1 MSGPAPEPRTAR
13 GLASA
18 AWGASLVVAAAV
30 AGSLVLFDN
39 KGFLHEAIQ
48 SDSLL
53 PALAVWDY
61 STHDYALGGFQL
73 ASAPSL
79 VPDLLVYATVQLA
92 SGSWRLASFVYG
104 CLSLLGFAAIA
115 GAIVRDI
122 TGASWRTG
130 AQCALLLALGV
141 IVLELPVN
149 PASNHLVLFLPAHHG
164 GSFILSLAM
173 LSVARRWLE
182 RPAAGMLAL
191 LLGLVVAGVL
201 SDLLFVI
208 TGVGALLAVLAHR
221 AVRRRIAARQLGWV
235 LACLT
240 IGLGAARLL
249 DRMLIRE
256 PIIRIDWA
264 SVPGHAR
271 AFLTD
276 LANVAAAEPLTVLLV
291 NALPLLAMI
300 GYPLMAMR
308 RDRQQAERGAA
319 EFWWVASASS
329 VLVTILAI
337 PLRYVDP
344 AGIRYASALLWWPL
358 IWAAALLVRWARPAR
373 GTAFAA
379 GLSGTTIMLGVAY
392 FWAGAHAPAL
402 LSLHHPLEACLL
414 EGQRSG
420 GLGAGLAGYWQARAI
435 EASSDWRLQV
445 DQISKD
451 GSVYYWGNDRFW
463 YTHDIHDGARAPRY
477 NYIVMADLDESA
489 IRRNYGPPSRTLDC
503 GGTAVWV
510 YDDAEKV
517 RRALVSLSP
526 ILSAVR

>member
-1 MSGPAPEPRTAR
+1 V
-13 GLASA
+13 
-18 AWGASLVVAAAV
+18 VVAAAV
-30 AGSLVLFDN
+30 GSLVLFDN
-39 KGFLHEAIQ
+39 KGFLGEAIQ

-61 STHDYALGGFQL
+61 STHDYALRGFQL
-73 ASAPSL
+73 AAVPSF
-79 VPDLLVYATVQLA
+79 VPDLLVYGAAQLA
-92 SGSWRLASFVYG
+92 SGSWRLAALAYG

-122 TGASWRTG
+122 TGAPWRTG

-141 IVLELPVN
+141 VVLELPVN
-149 PASNHLVLFLPAHHG
+149 PASNHLLLFLPAHHG
-164 GSFILSLAM
+164 GSFLLSLAM
-173 LSVARRWLE
+173 LSVARTWLE
-182 RPAAGMLAL
+182 RPSAGMLAL

-208 TGVGALLAVLAHR
+208 TGVGALLAVLGYR
-221 AVRRRIAARQLGWV
+221 TLRRRIAARQLGWV
-235 LACLT
+235 LACLA

-256 PIIRIDWA
+256 PISKLDW
-264 SVPGHAR
+264 STVPGRAH

-276 LANVAAAEPLTVLLV
+276 LANVAAAQPLTVLLV

-300 GYPLMAMR
+300 AYPLMAMR
-308 RDRQQAERGAA
+308 GDRQQAESGAT

-329 VLVTILAI
+329 MLVTLLAI
-337 PLRYVDP
+337 PLRYVDL
-344 AGIRYASALLWWPL
+344 ASQRYATALLWWPL
-358 IWAAALLVRWARPAR
+358 IWAAALLVRVARPAR

-379 GLSGTTIMLGVAY
+379 GLSGVTIMLGAGY
-392 FWAGAHAPAL
+392 FSAGAHAPAL

-420 GLGAGLAGYWQARAI
+420 GLEAGLAGYWQARAI

-445 DQISKD
+445 DQIREN
-451 GSVYYWGNDRFW
+451 GSASYWGNDRFW
-463 YTHDIHDGARAPRY
+463 YTNDIHDGARAPRY
-477 NYIVMADLDESA
+477 NYIVMANLDESA
-489 IRRNYGPPSRTLDC
+489 IRQHYGAPDRTLDC

-510 YDDAEKV
+510 YDDAESV
-517 RRALVSLSP
+517 RRVLVSLSP
-526 ILSAVR
+526 ILSGSR